1 MSLVLDT
8 DLLICRV
15 GAKTREWVT
24 SVPQGFCAVT
34 EEVGDGSLEI
44 NCKEQKTCT
53 LL

>member
-8 DLLICRV
+8 DLLIRRV

-34 EEVGDGSLEI
+34 EEGGRGNLGDKL
-44 NCKEQKTCT
+44 
-53 LL
+53 